1 MSKRVGWVVL
11 LALLLAGGALYFVS
25 RDRTIAREVRFG
37 LYRPSTAQYFLDAG
51 AARGSRIDIGHEVT
65 DTVSFGVPGDVG
77 LLCPQD
83 DPADP
88 QGYRVFTGGR
98 WYFTGNADRPAAGD
112 LALGQAGDLP
122 FCADFDGD
130 GLADSG
136 IFRDGAWLIKTRRA
150 GPGADIR
157 FSLGTS
163 GDRPV
168 ALNVPGAGNAT
179 DRKNVVY
186 GVYRQGTWYLDTK
199 GTGGVSATHGFGGPQ
214 DLPFLIPR
222 WSPDGGTEG
231 TYSLA
236 VFRDGTWYVKPDP
249 DGTQIL
255 SFSFGQQGDLPGFV
269 YRKPRTD

>member
-1 MSKRVGWVVL
+1 MTKRFVWPIVLVL
-11 LALLLAGGALYFVS
+11 LLIGGAFYFVS
-25 RDRTIAREVRFG
+25 GDRDATRDIRFG
-37 LYRPSTAQYFLDAG
+37 VYRPSTAQYFLDAG
-51 AARGSRIDIGHEVT
+51 AARGGRIDVDHEVK
-65 DTVSFGVPGDVG
+65 DTVSFGVPGDIG
-77 LLCPQD
+77 LLCPQN

-88 QGYRVFTGGR
+88 HGYRVFAGGN
-98 WYFTGNADRPAAGD
+98 WYFTARAIRPVAGD
-112 LALGQAGDLP
+112 LVLGQAGDLP

-150 GPGADIR
+150 GAGADIR

-168 ALNVPGAGNAT
+168 ALNVAGTGNAT

-186 GVYRQGTWYLDTK
+186 GIYRQGTWYLDTK
-199 GTGGVSATHGFGGPQ
+199 GTGAVDATHAFGGPQ

-222 WSPDGGTEG
+222 WSPEAGTEG
-231 TYSLA
+231 RYSLA

-249 DGTQIL
+249 DAAQIL
-255 SFSFGQQGDLPGFV
+255 SFSFGQAGDLPGFV
-269 YRKPRTD
+269 YRKPPPG